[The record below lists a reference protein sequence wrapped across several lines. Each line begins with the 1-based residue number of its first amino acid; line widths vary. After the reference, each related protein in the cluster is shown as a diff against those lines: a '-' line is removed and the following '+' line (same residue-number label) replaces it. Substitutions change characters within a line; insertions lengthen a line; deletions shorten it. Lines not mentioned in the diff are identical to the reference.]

1 MDSVVLSSITY
12 SCAPI
17 DTDGDGIPDG
27 YELVHGLNPNDPTDA
42 GNDADGDGMSNLKE
56 YMAGTDP
63 QDPNSVLKISS
74 ATRAPGSGNVTIMFP
89 SVNGHTYAVEWSP
102 SLLGGWTA
110 VQSNIVGTGATLSV
124 IDATAAGQPNR
135 FYRVRTP

>member
-1 MDSVVLSSITY
+1 MPGNATVV
-12 SCAPI
+12 AR
-17 DTDGDGIPDG
+17 
-27 YELVHGLNPNDPTDA
+27 
-42 GNDADGDGMSNLKE
+42 LKR
-56 YMAGTDP
+56 D
-63 QDPNSVLKISS
+63 
-74 ATRAPGSGNVTIMFP
+74 TRAPGSGNVTISFS
-89 SVNGHTYAVEWSP
+89 SVNGHTYAVEWNS